1 MWALTRNKK
10 DMYPAPMSPVKFS
23 KDGADDSFY
32 QQSSLEDHS
41 NSDSNSSTEDSH
53 TRRVALM
60 MASPVRP
67 SHPNSSREKQRRRS
81 RTSNRRANG
90 NARSYPSQ
98 DILLGNNGLQSPLV
112 DRRKLS
118 ASFQRRISSKDSQR
132 LHADSSDDL
141 YSSIDFSSESSLD
154 SIPSRLVSEIY
165 ALQHDDSSSQGQQ
178 YSRLSQST
186 RRSISRSSNDS
197 IIGDKSSKFNGNV
210 SPTKNYPMT
219 KRTSMKSKATSGN
232 KSCSLAAT
240 FMSIIILSISGMILL
255 TRQAAPTSIGQDQYA
270 ENHFNLPSDHSV
282 RGKKVLGR
290 MWDTISH
297 SEDLNKSQESHRTE
311 QKVKKK
317 ALTVEKNHKLPLRK
331 TAAPSRSPSKVNK
344 KTKKEATPTVSTH
357 RLKIHQPPSVLKLEP
372 NFEKIDRNLYFHSSV
387 SRNSSETYLAPRI
400 VMLDPFVKQVSRK
413 IKKYPADFTDNTQL
427 YGILPSDDE
436 RLKKMEIREPYS
448 KNECVPMQDWQ
459 TTYQPSCNGMHELA
473 LETLGA
479 SDGSKIGK
487 VGGLNATLFGSKGF
501 WRYAWKV
508 VIGSEEDT
516 IVFKNLK

>member
-1 MWALTRNKK
+1 
-10 DMYPAPMSPVKFS
+10 MSPVKFS

-154 SIPSRLVSEIY
+154 SIPSRIVSEIY

-186 RRSISRSSNDS
+186 RRSISRSS
-197 IIGDKSSKFNGNV
+197 
-210 SPTKNYPMT
+210 
-219 KRTSMKSKATSGN
+219 R
-232 KSCSLAAT
+232 C
-240 FMSIIILSISGMILL
+240 
-255 TRQAAPTSIGQDQYA
+255 
-270 ENHFNLPSDHSV
+270 E
-282 RGKKVLGR
+282 
-290 MWDTISH
+290 
-297 SEDLNKSQESHRTE
+297 
-311 QKVKKK
+311 
-317 ALTVEKNHKLPLRK
+317 
-331 TAAPSRSPSKVNK
+331 
-344 KTKKEATPTVSTH
+344 
-357 RLKIHQPPSVLKLEP
+357 
-372 NFEKIDRNLYFHSSV
+372 
-387 SRNSSETYLAPRI
+387 
-400 VMLDPFVKQVSRK
+400 
-413 IKKYPADFTDNTQL
+413 
-427 YGILPSDDE
+427 
-436 RLKKMEIREPYS
+436 
-448 KNECVPMQDWQ
+448 
-459 TTYQPSCNGMHELA
+459 
-473 LETLGA
+473 
-479 SDGSKIGK
+479 
-487 VGGLNATLFGSKGF
+487 
-501 WRYAWKV
+501 
-508 VIGSEEDT
+508 
-516 IVFKNLK
+516 